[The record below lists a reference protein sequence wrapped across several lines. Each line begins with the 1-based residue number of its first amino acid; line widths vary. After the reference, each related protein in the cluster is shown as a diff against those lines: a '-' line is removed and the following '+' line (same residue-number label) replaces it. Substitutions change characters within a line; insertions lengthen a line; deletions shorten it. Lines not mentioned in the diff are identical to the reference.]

1 MEVRYKKLLIVLL
14 FILYSFIC
22 SSIILLKVDKI
33 IVLKEDTVILSTLD
47 EYKEPG
53 YKANFLFFDFS
64 NKVKVENNIN
74 YEKTGDYYV
83 KYKLKL
89 FLFEIQKERKVI
101 IKDTTKPVITL
112 KGEEEVKICP
122 NKTYEEEGYEAVDN
136 IDGDI
141 TEKVKKEEKENSIIY
156 YVKDSSGNKE
166 VKTRNIKK
174 EDTESPTI
182 HLKGNTKLYLTQ
194 GETYKEPGYEAKDNC
209 DGDLTNKVKVSG
221 YVNSKTIGT
230 YTLTYIV
237 KDNSGN
243 ETIQK
248 RTVYVEKKQ
257 TGGIIYLTFDDGPS
271 RSITPKVLDILKEE
285 NVKATFFVIHHD
297 KSLNQYIKR
306 AYEEGH
312 TIALHSYTHN
322 YKKIYAS
329 VDAYFEDLNKI
340 REEVHNITGHYAN
353 IIRFPGGSSNTVS
366 KFNPKIMTTL
376 AKQVEEKGFI
386 YFDWNISSG
395 DAGGAKTKN
404 DIYNNVIRSLTRGT
418 NIVLMHDKENNY
430 ITLNAL
436 KDIIQY
442 AKIKGYKFERI
453 TEGTKQIHHPI
464 NN

>member
-14 FILYSFIC
+14 FILYILIC
-22 SSIILLKVDKI
+22 SIILVFKINKI
-33 IVLKEDTVILSTLD
+33 IVLQDDTVILSTG
-47 EYKEPG
+47 EVYKEPG
-53 YKANFLFFDFS
+53 YKATFLFYNFS
-64 NKVKVENNIN
+64 NKIKTENNIN
-74 YEKTGDYYV
+74 KDKIGDYYV

-89 FLFEIQKERKVI
+89 FIFEIQKERKVI
-101 IKDTTKPVITL
+101 VKDTIKPVITL
-112 KGEEEVKICP
+112 KGDEEVKICP
-122 NKTYEEEGYEAVDN
+122 NKTYQEEGYEAIDN

-141 TEKVKKEEKENSIIY
+141 TEQVKTEEKENSIIY

-166 VKTRNIKK
+166 TKTRNIKK
-174 EDTESPTI
+174 EDIEAPSLN
-182 HLKGNTKLYLTQ
+182 LKGNNKIYLTQ
-194 GETYKEPGYEAKDNC
+194 GEVYKEPGYEAVDNC
-209 DGDLTNKVKVSG
+209 DGELTNSVKVSG
-221 YVNSKTIGT
+221 YVNTKVVGT

-248 RTVYVEKKQ
+248 RTVYVEKQQ

-271 RSITPKVLDILKEE
+271 RSITPKILDILKEE

-340 REEVHNITGHYAN
+340 REEVYSITGNYAN

-376 AKQVEEKGFI
+376 AKKVEEKGFI

-404 DIYNNVIRSLTRGT
+404 DIYNNVVKSLTRGT

-442 AKIKGYKFERI
+442 AKLKGYRFEKI